1 LLVVTHT
8 AGKEPKPID
17 AKQRPADGI
26 YSFKTFKSQP
36 RKAAEADLNGLLFE
50 ATEWISS
57 KGPDAGASISHAID
71 TRDSSLVVAAIS
83 WHHIH
88 ESNLKETAQRPSECA
103 CNLF

>member
-1 LLVVTHT
+1 MLVVTHT

-36 RKAAEADLNGLLFE
+36 GKAFERELNELLIE
-50 ATEWISS
+50 ATEWISA
-57 KGPDAGASISHAID
+57 KGSDAGASVSHAID

-88 ESNLKETAQRPSECA
+88 ESNLKETTQRPSECA